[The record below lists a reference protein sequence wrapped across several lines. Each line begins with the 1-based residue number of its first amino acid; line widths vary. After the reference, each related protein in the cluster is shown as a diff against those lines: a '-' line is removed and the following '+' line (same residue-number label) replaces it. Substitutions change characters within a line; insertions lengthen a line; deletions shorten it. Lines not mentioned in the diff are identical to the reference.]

1 VDENVAHT
9 RAHLKRE
16 ALMVRKSK
24 LEMNIDILKI
34 LASQGPMKLTQ
45 LMHKTVLSQSVLKQ
59 SLDFLIQ
66 QNLIEEQNLSKDK
79 IFYVITERGLKVL
92 NIVVPIVEEA
102 RKIQALLY

>member
-1 VDENVAHT
+1 MNVA
-9 RAHLKRE
+9 
-16 ALMVRKSK
+16 
-24 LEMNIDILKI
+24 ILKI

-45 LMHKTVLSQSVLKQ
+45 LMHKIDLSQSVLKQ

-66 QNLIEEQNLSKDK
+66 QNLVEEQNLGEDA
-79 IFYVITERGLKVL
+79 IFYVITGRGLKVL